1 MIQHYDIK
9 KFSGRNPVVTVG
21 IFDGVHLGHRFILQ
35 RLREAARRFGGE
47 STLVTLW
54 PHPRTILNQVDGKF
68 RLLNTLE
75 EKSLMLEREGL
86 DHLVVI
92 PFTESFSRLS
102 SCDFIR
108 EYLVE
113 KIGIRH
119 LVVGFNHRF
128 GRDREGDFN
137 KLAECAKEYG
147 FGIEKVPA
155 MKEKGGEVSSSRIR
169 RLLQNGDVAAANRL
183 LGWDYLFSGNVVG
196 GSRLGTEIGF
206 PTANII
212 HDEEIKLIPADGVY
226 AVTVRLKENKYM
238 GMLNIGSR
246 PTVNHDARRKTIEV
260 HLLDFEEN
268 IYNEHIQIQFVKRL
282 REERRFRDVEALKK
296 QLKIDRDRT
305 MRLFLRN
312 GE

>member
-1 MIQHYDIK
+1 MIEHYDIK

-21 IFDGVHLGHRFILQ
+21 IFDGVHRGHRFIL
-35 RLREAARRFGGE
+35 RKLRDAARKSGGE
-47 STLVTLW
+47 SALVTLW
-54 PHPRTILNQVDGKF
+54 PHPRTILNQVDDRFK
-68 RLLNTLE
+68 LLNTME
-75 EKSLMLEREGL
+75 EKRLMLEEEGL

-92 PFTESFSRLS
+92 PFTGSFSRLT

-147 FGIEKVPA
+147 FGIEQVPA
-155 MKEKGGEVSSSRIR
+155 LKETDGEISSSRIR
-169 RLLQNGDVAAANRL
+169 RLLQNGDVASANRL
-183 LGWDYLFSGNVVG
+183 LGWGYQFSGEVVG
-196 GSRLGTEIGF
+196 GSKLGSSIGF
-206 PTANII
+206 PTANITP
-212 HDEEIKLIPADGVY
+212 DEEIKLIPGDGVY
-226 AVTVRLKENKYM
+226 AVFARLKGKRHK

-246 PTVNHDARRKTIEV
+246 PTVNDDAERKTIEV

-268 IYNEHIQIQFVKRL
+268 IYNEHIQIQFVSRL
-282 REERRFRDVEALKK
+282 REERKFRDVDALKE
-296 QLKIDRDRT
+296 QLKIDRDHSVG
-305 MRLFLRN
+305 LFLN
-312 GE
+312 MGE